1 MHKCNLAATNN
12 SGASTASPEKQEAT
26 QKNNCNSNYQLQQPN
41 QMLLNLRENLRVN
54 TGDSENKNT
63 ISPFSFP
70 STLTY
75 FEDENQYFPISAH
88 ADENLLG
95 TYSPSFISP
104 ATSESNYFSVS
115 ACNMNSLGGAHN
127 LQHSES
133 DLTDLISA
141 TNSPIGGLDFSPA
154 ELDPNFNFT
163 RSGFFT

>member
-1 MHKCNLAATNN
+1 MKH
-12 SGASTASPEKQEAT
+12 
-26 QKNNCNSNYQLQQPN
+26 KNNYSNNYQLEQPN
-41 QMLLNLRENLRVN
+41 QMLMNLRANLRVN
-54 TGDSENKNT
+54 TGDSENRHT

-75 FEDENQYFPISAH
+75 FEDENQYFPISTH
-88 ADENLLG
+88 VDESLLG
-95 TYSPSFISP
+95 TYSPPFISP

-115 ACNMNSLGGAHN
+115 ACNMNNLGGAQN

-141 TNSPIGGLDFSPA
+141 TNSPIGGLDFSIDPA

-163 RSGFFT
+163 RSGFFTWSIYVKKGLKLK